1 MFYLIETKNNRPPP
15 FPSQADA
22 LRAASLAA
30 LPPAS
35 PAAHAWTMA
44 VEPFMGRAIAG
55 WKSFQISHRVAATD
69 VTARALGGRS
79 PSSPA
84 NGWLATHWVRTSYE
98 LGAGDA
104 ARMRDGLRTV
114 TAMRFGMSCA
124 IPAVAGAVGLACVIL
139 LHATPG
145 AKATAAAAKLVAA
158 ARPAPTGIE
167 GAETLAV
174 AVEAGVGGSGT

>member
-1 MFYLIETKNNRPPP
+1 
-15 FPSQADA
+15 
-22 LRAASLAA
+22 
-30 LPPAS
+30 
-35 PAAHAWTMA
+35 MA
-44 VEPFMGRAIAG
+44 VEPFMGRTIAG
-55 WKSFQISHRVAATD
+55 RKPFQVSHRVAATD
-69 VTARALGGRS
+69 VTARALGGRA

-98 LGAGDA
+98 LGDGDA

-114 TAMRFGMSCA
+114 TAMRLGMSYA
-124 IPAVAGAVGLACVIL
+124 VPALAGALGLGCAVL

-158 ARPAPTGIE
+158 ARPVPTAIE

-174 AVEAGVGGSGT
+174 AVEAGVGGSGP